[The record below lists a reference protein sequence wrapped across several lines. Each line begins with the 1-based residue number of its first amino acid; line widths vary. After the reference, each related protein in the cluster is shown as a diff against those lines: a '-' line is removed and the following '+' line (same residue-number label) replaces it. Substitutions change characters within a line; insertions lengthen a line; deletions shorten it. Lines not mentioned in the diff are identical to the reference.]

1 MLNVIEVFRSI
12 QGETTL
18 AGWPCGFIRLAGC
31 NLDCRWCD
39 TRYAREGGRA
49 WALAGLIAAME
60 GGPRRVC
67 ITGGEPLLQEE
78 TPALV
83 RALLDRGRLV
93 AVETNGSLPI
103 DAIDARAARIVD
115 LKPPSSGEAEK
126 TRWANLDLLTPLDE
140 VKIVIAGRED
150 YAWAAE
156 VLARDRRLAGRTV
169 NLSPAPGA
177 LAAAELAE
185 WILADRLDAR
195 LNVQLH
201 KVLWPEAARG
211 R

>member
-18 AGWPCGFIRLAGC
+18 AGRPSCFIRLAGC

-39 TRYAREGGRA
+39 TRYAREAGRA
-49 WALAGLIAAME
+49 RALDDLIAAVD

-83 RALLDRGRLV
+83 RALLDGGRLV

-103 DAIDARAARIVD
+103 DAIDARASRMVD
-115 LKPPSSGEAEK
+115 LKPPSSGETE
-126 TRWANLDLLTPLDE
+126 RMHWPNLELLTPRDE
-140 VKIVIAGRED
+140 VKIVIAGRDD
-150 YAWAAE
+150 YAWAAAL
-156 VLARDRRLAGRTV
+156 LARDRRLARCTV
-169 NLSPAPGA
+169 NLSPVQGA

-185 WILADRLDAR
+185 WILDDGLDVR

-201 KVLWPEAARG
+201 KVLWPGAARG